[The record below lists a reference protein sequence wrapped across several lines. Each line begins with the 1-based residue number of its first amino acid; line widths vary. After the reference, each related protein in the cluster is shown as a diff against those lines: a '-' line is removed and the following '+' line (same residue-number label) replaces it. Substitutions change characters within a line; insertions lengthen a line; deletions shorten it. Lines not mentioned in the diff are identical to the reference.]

1 MLEKELCRESKRPV
15 ILRDWLR
22 YKVGFRRAHPDYF
35 DPDGLA
41 IFVGGQGTGKTLSA
55 VNYVYKLLEAYP
67 RAKLVTNVALADYP
81 IVSFMD
87 WLAVQDVMK
96 YVTDAG
102 DLEMPDDALHD
113 YEKRYLAENRV
124 FEFCDN
130 DDFKR
135 YSNGEC
141 GVIFFVDEIQ
151 LYMNS
156 LESKNINIE
165 VITQISQQRK
175 QRKHIVATSQVFG
188 RMAKPLREQFSS
200 VMLCKN
206 YMGCIQVNALLDRDS
221 LESDDS
227 TGTNISG
234 EVKEKFVWFHSP
246 TMYARYDTSRVVERG
261 SFVGA
266 EKQIQDKERDKWII
280 KA

>member
-22 YKVGFRRAHPDYF
+22 YKAGFRRAHPDYF

-55 VNYVYKLLEAYP
+55 VNYVYKLLDAYP
-67 RAKLVTNVALADYP
+67 HAKLVTNVALADYP
-81 IVSFMD
+81 IVTFFE
-87 WLAVQDVMK
+87 WFVNQDK
-96 YVTDAG
+96 TDFIKDG
-102 DLEMPDDALHD
+102 KFEMSEEVFAE
-113 YEKRYLAENRV
+113 YEQRYLAENRV

-165 VITQISQQRK
+165 VIT
-175 QRKHIVATSQVFG
+175 
-188 RMAKPLREQFSS
+188 
-200 VMLCKN
+200 
-206 YMGCIQVNALLDRDS
+206 
-221 LESDDS
+221 
-227 TGTNISG
+227 
-234 EVKEKFVWFHSP
+234 
-246 TMYARYDTSRVVERG
+246 
-261 SFVGA
+261 
-266 EKQIQDKERDKWII
+266 
-280 KA
+280 

>member
-1 MLEKELCRESKRPV
+1 MLEKDLCRESKRPV

-22 YKVGFRRAHPDYF
+22 YKAGFRRAHPDYF

-55 VNYVYKLLEAYP
+55 VNYVYKLLDAYP
-67 RAKLVTNVALADYP
+67 HAKLVTNVALADYP
-81 IVSFMD
+81 IVTFFE
-87 WLAVQDVMK
+87 WFVNQDK
-96 YVTDAG
+96 TDFIKDG
-102 DLEMPDDALHD
+102 KFEMSEEVFAE
-113 YEKRYLAENRV
+113 YEQRYLAENRV

-165 VITQISQQRK
+165 VHADQS
-175 QRKHIVATSQVFG
+175 A
-188 RMAKPLREQFSS
+188 AE
-200 VMLCKN
+200 
-206 YMGCIQVNALLDRDS
+206 
-221 LESDDS
+221 
-227 TGTNISG
+227 
-234 EVKEKFVWFHSP
+234 
-246 TMYARYDTSRVVERG
+246 
-261 SFVGA
+261 A
-266 EKQIQDKERDKWII
+266 EKAYRCDLAGVRSYGKAAAGTVFKRYALQELHGLYSGQCSAGPRQLGERRQHRHEYFRGGQGEICKVSFTVHVC
-280 KA
+280 AV

>member
-1 MLEKELCRESKRPV
+1 
-15 ILRDWLR
+15 
-22 YKVGFRRAHPDYF
+22 
-35 DPDGLA
+35 
-41 IFVGGQGTGKTLSA
+41 
-55 VNYVYKLLEAYP
+55 
-67 RAKLVTNVALADYP
+67 
-81 IVSFMD
+81 
-87 WLAVQDVMK
+87 MK
-96 YVTDAG
+96 
-102 DLEMPDDALHD
+102 
-113 YEKRYLAENRV
+113 
-124 FEFCDN
+124 
-130 DDFKR
+130 
-135 YSNGEC
+135 S
-141 GVIFFVDEIQ
+141 
-151 LYMNS
+151 
-156 LESKNINIE
+156 E

-246 TMYARYDTSRVVERG
+246 SMYARYDTSRVVERG
-261 SFVGA
+261 KFVGA
-266 EKQIQDKERDKWII
+266 EKQIQDKEGDKWII

>member
-22 YKVGFRRAHPDYF
+22 YKAGFRRAHPDYF

-55 VNYVYKLLEAYP
+55 VNYVYKLLDTYP
-67 RAKLVTNVALADYP
+67 HAKLVTNVALADYP
-81 IVSFMD
+81 IVAFFE
-87 WLAVQDVMK
+87 WFVNQDK
-96 YVTDAG
+96 TDFIKDG
-102 DLEMPDDALHD
+102 KFEMSEEVFAE
-113 YEKRYLAENRV
+113 YEQRYLAENRV

-246 TMYARYDTSRVVERG
+246 SMYARYDTSRVVERG
-261 SFVGA
+261 KFVGA
-266 EKQIQDKERDKWII
+266 EKQIQDKEGDKWII

>member
-22 YKVGFRRAHPDYF
+22 YKAGFRRAHPDYF

-55 VNYVYKLLEAYP
+55 VNYVYKLLDAYP
-67 RAKLVTNVALADYP
+67 HAKLVTNVALADYP
-81 IVSFMD
+81 IVTFFE
-87 WLAVQDVMK
+87 WFVNQDK
-96 YVTDAG
+96 TDFIKDG
-102 DLEMPDDALHD
+102 KFEMSEEVFAE
-113 YEKRYLAENRV
+113 YEQRYLAENRV

-206 YMGCIQVNALLDRDS
+206 YMGVFRSMPCWTVTAWRATTAPARIFQGRSKRNLYGFIRRPCMRGMIRRVLWSAANLLAQKSKFR
-221 LESDDS
+221 
-227 TGTNISG
+227 TRRGTNGLS
-234 EVKEKFVWFHSP
+234 K
-246 TMYARYDTSRVVERG
+246 
-261 SFVGA
+261 
-266 EKQIQDKERDKWII
+266 RD
-280 KA
+280 